1 MSDSMTMNAK
11 REIAYRLDP
20 TLWAQAISGIT
31 LQEWQAQFLRAQ
43 RGASILVLTARQ
55 VGKTTVAA
63 WGMAHTAILQPGSL
77 SVVACPRQ
85 QQSAEAIRKVR
96 EMVLKAGAKLVT
108 DNVYGIELANGSR
121 VLALPGSDE
130 SIRGLTVDGWI
141 LVDEAARVPK
151 ELVDALRPMRARCP
165 HTRLV
170 MLSTAWSRTD
180 QFWSAWVSDDPSWL
194 RLQATVDKY
203 PDLLPADFLER
214 ERRQGEDYYNRE
226 YLGIPSGGHMSPF
239 TWDLYD
245 RAIQVHVPMVPPGQA
260 FRPPHER
267 AVPIANP
274 FQHLKSVGGSQ

>member
-1 MSDSMTMNAK
+1 MRDSITMNTK
-11 REIAYRLDP
+11 REIAYRLDA
-20 TLWAQAISGIT
+20 TLWAQEVLGVSP
-31 LQEWQAQFLRAQ
+31 QDWQAQFLRAQ

-63 WGMAHTAILQPGSL
+63 WGMAHTAIFKPGSL

-96 EMVLKAGAKLVT
+96 EMVLIAGAKLVT

-214 ERRQGEDYYNRE
+214 ERRQGEDYYKRE

-239 TWDLYD
+239 TWDMYE
-245 RAIQVHVPMVPPGQA
+245 RAIHVHVPRVPPGQA
-260 FRPPHER
+260 FSPPQAQ
-267 AVPIANP
+267 AVPIINP
-274 FQHLKSVGGSQ
+274 FQHLKSFGGLQ